1 MKDVYV
7 NGTGIWVP
15 PFKVTNDELVKSYN
29 SYVDK
34 FNSENQ
40 DAINSGEIESLTHS
54 SSEFIE
60 GASGI
65 QSRYVIE
72 KDHLLD
78 PNYMHPV
85 IPHRSSEELSFSAE
99 VSVLAAQDAMKNAG
113 ITPEDIDAVIVSCA
127 NIQRAY
133 PAISIEVQNALGID
147 GYAYDMMMAC
157 SSTTFGISNAYADII
172 SGKAETVIVI
182 NPEITTAHNNY
193 KSRETHF
200 IFGDVCTAIVVSAK
214 PSDESYKIISNKLI
228 TQFSNNLRNDFGFM
242 NTIEDHEYQEAALRV
257 NQNGRKVF
265 KEVSPMVAEIIQNHL
280 LENKLTP
287 QDIKQFFLHQ
297 ANIKMNEFIILKLLG
312 KEADSKKAPNVI
324 QDFANTASAGSIIS
338 FHYHRDL
345 DAQEKALICSFGGG
359 YSVGSIILEKC

>member
-113 ITPEDIDAVIVSCA
+113 ISSEDVDAVIISCA

-133 PAISIEVQNALGID
+133 PAISIEVQNALGIS
-147 GYAYDMMMAC
+147 GYA
-157 SSTTFGISNAYADII
+157 
-172 SGKAETVIVI
+172 
-182 NPEITTAHNNY
+182 
-193 KSRETHF
+193 
-200 IFGDVCTAIVVSAK
+200 
-214 PSDESYKIISNKLI
+214 
-228 TQFSNNLRNDFGFM
+228 
-242 NTIEDHEYQEAALRV
+242 
-257 NQNGRKVF
+257 
-265 KEVSPMVAEIIQNHL
+265 
-280 LENKLTP
+280 
-287 QDIKQFFLHQ
+287 
-297 ANIKMNEFIILKLLG
+297 
-312 KEADSKKAPNVI
+312 
-324 QDFANTASAGSIIS
+324 SI
-338 FHYHRDL
+338 
-345 DAQEKALICSFGGG
+345 
-359 YSVGSIILEKC
+359 

>member
-1 MKDVYV
+1 MKDVYI

-15 PFKVTNDELVKSYN
+15 PYKVTNDELVESYN

-40 DAINSGEIESLTHS
+40 DAINSGEIEPLSHS

-85 IPHRSSEELSFSAE
+85 IPHRSLDELSFSAE

-157 SSTTFGISNAYADII
+157 SSTTFGISNAYSDII
-172 SGKAETVIVI
+172 SGKAETVLVI
-182 NPEITTAHNNY
+182 NPEITTAHNNH

-200 IFGDVCTAIVVSAK
+200 IFGDVCTAIVVSSK
-214 PSDESYKIISNKLI
+214 PSDESYKILSNKLV
-228 TQFSNNLRNDFGFM
+228 TKFSNNLRNDFGFM

-257 NQNGRKVF
+257 NQNGRRVF
-265 KEVSPMVAEIIQNHL
+265 KEVSPMVAELIQNHL
-280 LENKLTP
+280 LENNLAP
-287 QDIKQFFLHQ
+287 QDIKQYFLHQ
-297 ANIKMNEFIILKLLG
+297 ANIKMNEFIILNCWAKKLM
-312 KEADSKKAPNVI
+312 AKKLPM
-324 QDFANTASAGSIIS
+324 
-338 FHYHRDL
+338 
-345 DAQEKALICSFGGG
+345 
-359 YSVGSIILEKC
+359 

>member
-15 PFKVTNDELVKSYN
+15 PFKVTNDELVESYN

-40 DAINSGEIESLTHS
+40 DAINSGEIEPLSHS

-72 KDHLLD
+72 KKHLLD
-78 PNYMHPV
+78 PDYMHPV
-85 IPHRSSEELSFSAE
+85 IPHRTSEELSFSAE
-99 VSVLAAQDAMKNAG
+99 ISVLAAQDAMKNAG
-113 ITPEDIDAVIVSCA
+113 ISPTDIDAVIVSCA

-172 SGKAETVIVI
+172 SGKAETVLVI
-182 NPEITTAHNNY
+182 NPEITTAHNNH

-200 IFGDVCTAIVVSAK
+200 IFGDVCTAIVVSSK
-214 PSDESYKIISNKLI
+214 PSDESYKIISNKLV
-228 TQFSNNLRNDFGFM
+228 TKFSNNLRNDFGFM
-242 NTIEDHEYQEAALRV
+242 NTIEDHQYQEAALRV
-257 NQNGRKVF
+257 NQNGRRVF
-265 KEVSPMVAEIIQNHL
+265 KEVSPMVAEIIKNHL
-280 LENKLTP
+280 LENNLTP
-287 QDIKQFFLHQ
+287 QDIKQYFLHQ

-312 KEADSKKAPNVI
+312 KEADNKKAPNVI

-345 DAQEKALICSFGGG
+345 DSQEKALICSFGGG

>member
-1 MKDVYV
+1 MKDVFI

-15 PFKVTNDELVKSYN
+15 PYKVSNDELVTSYN
-29 SYVDK
+29 LYVDK
-34 FNSENQ
+34 YNVENSTKIE
-40 DAINSGEIESLTHS
+40 AGELTPLNHS

-85 IPHRSSEELSFSAE
+85 IPHRGTDELSFSAE
-99 VSVLAAQDAMKNAG
+99 ISVLAAQDAMENAE
-113 ITPEDIDAVIVSCA
+113 ITSQDVDAVIVSCA

-133 PAISIEVQNALGID
+133 PAISIEVQNALGIE

-172 SGKAETVIVI
+172 SGKAKTVLVI
-182 NPEITTAHNNY
+182 NPEITTAHNNH

-200 IFGDVCTAIVVSAK
+200 IFGDVCTAIVVSDT
-214 PSDESYKIISNKLI
+214 PSRDSYKILSNKLI
-228 TQFSNNLRNDFGFM
+228 TKFSNNLRNDFGFM
-242 NTIEDHEYQEAALRV
+242 NAIEDHTYQEADLRV

-265 KEVSPMVAEIIQNHL
+265 KEVSPMVADIIQNHL
-280 LENKLTP
+280 TENGFSP
-287 QDIKQFFLHQ
+287 EDIKQFFLHQ

-312 KEADSKKAPNVI
+312 RNADNLRAPNVI
-324 QDFANTASAGSIIS
+324 QEFANTASAGSIIS
-338 FHYHRDL
+338 FHYHKNL
-345 DAQEKALICSFGGG
+345 DRGEKALICSFGGG
-359 YSVGSIILEKC
+359 YSVGSIILQKC

>member
-1 MKDVYV
+1 MKDVYI

-15 PFKVTNDELVKSYN
+15 PYKVTNDELVASYN

-34 FNSENQ
+34 FNQENIN
-40 DAINSGEIESLTHS
+40 AINAGEIQPLSHS

-78 PNYMHPV
+78 PNFMHPV
-85 IPHRSSEELSFSAE
+85 IPHRTTEELSFTAE
-99 VSVLAAQDAMKNAG
+99 VSVLAAQDALTNAA
-113 ITPEDIDAVIVSCA
+113 ISADEVDAVIVSCA

-133 PAISIEVQNALGID
+133 PAISIEVQNALGIE

-157 SSTTFGISNAYADII
+157 SSTTFGISNAYADINA
-172 SGKAETVIVI
+172 GKAETILVI
-182 NPEITTAHNNY
+182 NPEITTAHNNH

-200 IFGDVCTAIVVSAK
+200 IFGDVCTAVVVSSK
-214 PSDESYKIISNKLI
+214 PSKDSYKIISNKLI
-228 TQFSNNLRNDFGFM
+228 TKFSNNLRNDFGFI
-242 NTIEDHEYQEAALRV
+242 NAIENHTYEEAALRV

-265 KEVSPMVAEIIQNHL
+265 KEVSPMVADIIQNHL
-280 LENKLTP
+280 SENSMTP
-287 QDIKQFFLHQ
+287 QDVKQFFLHQ
-297 ANIKMNEFIILKLLG
+297 ANIKMNEFIMLKLLG
-312 KEADSKKAPNVI
+312 KEADAKKAPNVI
-324 QDFANTASAGSIIS
+324 QEFANTASAGSIIS

-345 DAQEKALICSFGGG
+345 QPNDKALICSFGGG